1 MDLGNLASNAMSMLG
16 GMAVDALFGGGQLQ
30 KASLVLVSEDK
41 KGSLSFD
48 ELTFPINPESVTFTD
63 KAAPNRSEN
72 LGSGA
77 PQKQG
82 GAKMP
87 RTISFTCVFYTY
99 EARKD
104 VREEYIK
111 KLSKIARPD
120 PELHINPTVHFC
132 WGKLSAEDDVMFAA
146 DLEDFEVTYTM
157 FLPDGTPVRCTV
169 KLTLTEVEDPNE
181 HAKLFQ
187 SPDHAKLHTVKRG
200 DTLQNIAFR
209 EYDNANEWRRI
220 ADANGIDDPMNL
232 EPGTRLLVPPILK

>member
-16 GMAVDALFGGGQLQ
+16 GMAADAIAGGGQLV
-30 KASLVLVSEDK
+30 KASLVLVSGE
-41 KGSLSFD
+41 KGSLTFE

-63 KAAPNRSEN
+63 RAAPNRSEN
-72 LGSGA
+72 LGSGP

-82 GAKMP
+82 GAKEP
-87 RTISFTCVFYTY
+87 RTISFSVVFDTY

-104 VREEYIK
+104 VREVYIK

-120 PELHINPTVHFC
+120 PELHIQPTVHFC

-146 DLEDFEVTYTM
+146 DLEDFQVKYTM
-157 FLPDGTPVRCTV
+157 FLPDGTPVRCAV
-169 KLTLTEVEDPNE
+169 DLTLKEVEDPNE

-209 EYDNANEWRRI
+209 EYDSPNEWRRI